1 MLLILTGRSGS
12 GKDTIAQ
19 YLKQIH
25 NFERIVTY
33 TTRPKRDYE
42 VDGVDYH
49 FISENEF
56 KQKEKEGFFLETTS
70 FTNSDKKKLY
80 YGTSFESLE
89 TKKKAIL
96 ILNPSGV
103 KELRNYNF
111 NACIVHIDADD
122 NIISNRLAMRG
133 DKSKEIKR
141 RMKADKK
148 DFKNIDGFTD
158 YRINNHG
165 ELTSNEIAYTLQDIY
180 KRHLAILI
188 SNSLDEINP
197 YYY

>member
-1 MLLILTGRSGS
+1 MLLILTGRSGT
-12 GKDTIAQ
+12 GKDTVAQ
-19 YLKQIH
+19 YLKNLKGQQ

-33 TTRPKRDYE
+33 TTRPKRKNE

-49 FISENEF
+49 FISEKEF

-70 FTNSDKKKLY
+70 FKNSDKKTLY

-89 TKKKAIL
+89 AKRKSVL

-103 KELRNYNF
+103 EEIRNYDYNV
-111 NACIVHIDADD
+111 CVVHIDADD
-122 NIISNRLAMRG
+122 DIISHRLTMRG
-133 DKSKEIKR
+133 DNPKEIKR

-148 DFKNIDGFTD
+148 DFKNIDKFTD

-165 ELTSNEIAYTLQDIY
+165 DLCSSEIAHILSDIY
-180 KRHLAILI
+180 KKHLTII
-188 SNSLDEINP
+188 TSNKQLSDL
-197 YYY
+197 